1 MSFPTILLWLL
12 QGLGVTMAVTAL
24 SALVVFPFALVFG
37 VLEYRLRGIPRF
49 LVTVFIDFW
58 RSSSVIILLFFF
70 FYVGPAFD
78 VFLSAY
84 AVGALVIGCNIGAYG
99 SQALRSALETIP
111 AGQKEAGRALGLS
124 RNRIL
129 FLIELPQALRKVI
142 PIAGNEVIEIVKTSA
157 NVSLIGLADVTFKAK
172 EAMQASHQPAEIY
185 SALLG
190 VYIAICLPMA
200 LAIHALVRRGQ
211 ARRA

>member
-37 VLEYRLRGIPRF
+37 VLEYRLRGIPRL

-99 SQALRSALETIP
+99 SQALRAALQSIP

-142 PIAGNEVIEIVKTSA
+142 PIAGNEIIEIVKTSA

-172 EAMQASHQPAEIY
+172 EAMQVSHQPAEIY

>member
-37 VLEYRLRGIPRF
+37 VLEYRLRGIPRL

-70 FYVGPAFD
+70 FYVGPAFE

-99 SQALRSALETIP
+99 SQALRAALESIP

-142 PIAGNEVIEIVKTSA
+142 PIAGNEIIEIVKTSA